1 MPCNAGGRSAA
12 GLFESRR
19 RRRSSHGAS
28 GRRRVRSVT
37 VSGLR
42 LRGNPA
48 LATALPGGIARAIVV
63 SHYTSPLKGKQNK
76 WYNLVTSRA
85 SESMLLEK
93 GFGSHGLAR
102 GPVPSPSSGEKKNT
116 PPGPKRRVLPARP
129 YGPCVRVMGA
139 RTAHRPGPPPKR
151 PARVPVHQLLGLR
164 QCEEERRESSFKRC
178 LKARRLGNS
187 LSSSVSQTPSA
198 LRQCGEVVRESS
210 FEQCWSVLFSDSEEP
225 ARPRRW
231 PQPFPGGGPIPVT
244 ARTGMGFK
252 LSAVSAARPLRV
264 PT

>member
-102 GPVPSPSSGEKKNT
+102 GPVPSPSSGEKKPT
-116 PPGPKRRVLPARP
+116 L
-129 YGPCVRVMGA
+129 
-139 RTAHRPGPPPKR
+139 RPG
-151 PARVPVHQLLGLR
+151 
-164 QCEEERRESSFKRC
+164 
-178 LKARRLGNS
+178 
-187 LSSSVSQTPSA
+187 
-198 LRQCGEVVRESS
+198 
-210 FEQCWSVLFSDSEEP
+210 
-225 ARPRRW
+225 
-231 PQPFPGGGPIPVT
+231 
-244 ARTGMGFK
+244 
-252 LSAVSAARPLRV
+252 LSAPSCQLGHTATASESWVYNWKLLSDCSSARAAA
-264 PT
+264 